1 MTEWS
6 ALVRSGRAATTA
18 RCRRAA
24 ARLRRPGHP
33 PEAQIPRSVQLGVL
47 LAVLDEG
54 VAALRSADTAVAACG
69 ACDGASGQTARD
81 CARALSG
88 FHRLRAR
95 LGELPITDSD
105 LADVRAYAGRLLAYD
120 QWMVHQA
127 LNMAFTV
134 HPDART
140 EAARLELNGLG
151 RPADDLRRLRDAVRA
166 LGRSEEPHS

>member
-6 ALVRSGRAATTA
+6 ALVRSGSAATTA

-24 ARLRRPGHP
+24 RRLRHPERP
-33 PEAQIPRSVQLGVL
+33 PEAGIPRSVQVRVL
-47 LAVLDEG
+47 LAVLDES

-69 ACDGASGQTARD
+69 ASDGASGQTARD

-95 LGELPITDSD
+95 LTDLPITETD
-105 LADVRAYAGRLLAYD
+105 LADLRAYAGRLLAYD

-127 LNMAFTV
+127 LNVAFTV

-151 RPADDLRRLRDAVRA
+151 RPADDLLRLRDALRA
-166 LGRSEEPHS
+166 LGRSEEPQS